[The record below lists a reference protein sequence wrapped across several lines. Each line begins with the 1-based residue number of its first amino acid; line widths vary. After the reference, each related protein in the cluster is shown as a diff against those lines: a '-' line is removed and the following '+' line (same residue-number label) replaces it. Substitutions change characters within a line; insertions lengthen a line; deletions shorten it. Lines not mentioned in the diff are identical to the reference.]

1 MKSPLKKRAV
11 FSNKE
16 MQEYI
21 DKAWEQHRKEEFEN
35 CKRDIIAQLMSA
47 CCMALHTTF
56 GFGEKRLNE
65 FKKAVEETLR
75 FEAFGKSLQRRTA
88 SIQCEINS
96 ASTSTKERTETNGRT

>member
-1 MKSPLKKRAV
+1 MKSNFKNRAV

-21 DKAWEQHRKEEFEN
+21 DKAWEQRRKEEFEN

-75 FEAFGKSLQRRTA
+75 FEAFGKK
-88 SIQCEINS
+88 
-96 ASTSTKERTETNGRT
+96 STTQDCIDTMRNKFGIDFDKREE

>member
-1 MKSPLKKRAV
+1 MRSNFKNRAV
-11 FSNKE
+11 FSDKE

-56 GFGEKRLNE
+56 GFGEKRLNK

-75 FEAFGKSLQRRTA
+75 FEAFGKRFTTQD
-88 SIQCEINS
+88 CIN
-96 ASTSTKERTETNGRT
+96 TMRNKFGIDFDKRED